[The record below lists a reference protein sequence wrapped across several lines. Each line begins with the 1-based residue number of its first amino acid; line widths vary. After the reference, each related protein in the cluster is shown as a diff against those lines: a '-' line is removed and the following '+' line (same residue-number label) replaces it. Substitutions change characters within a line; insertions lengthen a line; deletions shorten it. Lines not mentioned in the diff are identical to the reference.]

1 MKVKEKEQMYDKYIT
16 THFEA
21 MHEREGGEFETYDRY
36 YKKNYLKHLP
46 ERKELKILD
55 IGCGMG
61 HFLYFLEKK
70 VIRIILVLILVR
82 KT

>member
-36 YKKNYLKHLP
+36 SCVF
-46 ERKELKILD
+46 
-55 IGCGMG
+55 G
-61 HFLYFLEKK
+61 
-70 VIRIILVLILVR
+70 
-82 KT
+82 